1 MDRMV
6 KCTFNGRE
14 IYLNYS
20 VGVMFEVIEKHGD
33 VSTALTYMQEDT
45 KGGFEVTK
53 HLGLLMAQ
61 DGELA
66 RRYIGHDPSPMLE
79 ESELNFHLNPVDYE
93 AFKASVVYA
102 ISAGYGR
109 DNAAAAKEVDVGLQA
124 LEQKKNRGKSRRAYL
139 NYIAAA
145 ILHLSRRE
153 FYLMNPG
160 IFYEMVQTHSRM
172 MSSEATNKE

>member
-1 MDRMV
+1 MDRIV
-6 KCTFNGRE
+6 NCTFNGRE

-66 RRYIGHDPSPMLE
+66 RRYIGHDPLPMLG
-79 ESELNFHLNPVDYE
+79 ESDLNYHLNPVDYE
-93 AFKASVVYA
+93 EFKSSVVYA

-124 LEQKKNRGKSRRAYL
+124 LDQKKQRQKPTSISELHRSS
-139 NYIAAA
+139 YIAPVT
-145 ILHLSRRE
+145 
-153 FYLMNPG
+153 PG
-160 IFYEMVQTHSRM
+160 ILSNESRHFL
-172 MSSEATNKE
+172 

>member
-20 VGVMFEVIEKHGD
+20 VGVMFEVIEKYGD

-66 RRYIGHDPSPMLE
+66 RRYLGHDIGGGKNGKQGTDRLYNAGE
-79 ESELNFHLNPVDYE
+79 DTTGESF
-93 AFKASVVYA
+93 
-102 ISAGYGR
+102 
-109 DNAAAAKEVDVGLQA
+109 
-124 LEQKKNRGKSRRAYL
+124 
-139 NYIAAA
+139 
-145 ILHLSRRE
+145 
-153 FYLMNPG
+153 
-160 IFYEMVQTHSRM
+160 
-172 MSSEATNKE
+172 

>member
-20 VGVMFEVIEKHGD
+20 VGVMFEVIEKYGD

-61 DGELA
+61 
-66 RRYIGHDPSPMLE
+66 
-79 ESELNFHLNPVDYE
+79 E

-124 LEQKKNRGKSRRAYL
+124 LEQKK
-139 NYIAAA
+139 
-145 ILHLSRRE
+145 
-153 FYLMNPG
+153 
-160 IFYEMVQTHSRM
+160 T
-172 MSSEATNKE
+172 EAKADEHI

>member
-20 VGVMFEVIEKHGD
+20 VGVMFEVIEKYGD

-124 LEQKKNRGKSRRAYL
+124 LEQKKTEAKADE
-139 NYIAAA
+139 YI
-145 ILHLSRRE
+145 
-153 FYLMNPG
+153 
-160 IFYEMVQTHSRM
+160 
-172 MSSEATNKE
+172 

>member
-1 MDRMV
+1 MDRIV
-6 KCTFNGRE
+6 NCTFNGRE

-61 DGELA
+61 EGEFA
-66 RRYIGHDPSPMLE
+66 RRYIGHDPLPMLG
-79 ESELNFHLNPVDYE
+79 ESDLNYHLNPVDYE
-93 AFKASVVYA
+93 EFKSSVVYA

-109 DNAAAAKEVDVGLQA
+109 DNAAAAKEVDVGLKA
-124 LEQKKNRGKSRRAYL
+124 LDQKKQRQKPTSISELHRSS
-139 NYIAAA
+139 YIAPVT
-145 ILHLSRRE
+145 
-153 FYLMNPG
+153 PG
-160 IFYEMVQTHSRM
+160 ILSNESRHFL
-172 MSSEATNKE
+172 